1 MQWKKTLSTGAAAG
15 ASVGFLVSLNGF
27 FDIGLGSFGG
37 FLASII
43 AFILLSAFGV
53 KIISEKTGFCEPSLK
68 HLIPVSFL
76 TFVIPVFG
84 PALGAGS
91 TGLEYVGAL
100 IVFGAVGGLFWSTP
114 FVGWSYYKSV

>member
-1 MQWKKTLSTGAAAG
+1 MEWKKTLSTGAAAG

-27 FDIGLGSFGG
+27 FGIGYSSFGG

-53 KIISEKTGFCEPSLK
+53 KTISEKIGFCEPSLK
-68 HLIPVSFL
+68 QLILVSFL

-91 TGLEYVGAL
+91 TGPEYVGAL

-114 FVGWSYYKSV
+114 FVGWSYYKSG